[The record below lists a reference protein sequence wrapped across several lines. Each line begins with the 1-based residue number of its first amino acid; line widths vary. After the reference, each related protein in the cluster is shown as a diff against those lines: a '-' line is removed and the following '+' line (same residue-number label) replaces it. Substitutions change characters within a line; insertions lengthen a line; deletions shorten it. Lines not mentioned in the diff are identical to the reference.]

1 MVKNISRRAL
11 TEDEERVLALG
22 LNFAVTPKQIF
33 YRDIIAA
40 TESTARQLETDEA
53 KQLRICVS
61 EALSKARPPSS
72 NIDKRMDRA
81 IRDLRR
87 DTDIVILPADKRNT
101 TVVMDRTDYT
111 MKMNTMLKDAT
122 YKKLKKDPTS
132 RIESKITRSLRAL
145 EDKGCI
151 SDKER
156 KYLPNAR
163 PHPKCT
169 VSPRF
174 TRRGTPSDQL
184 FLPLVLLLIPWQR
197 N

>member
-1 MVKNISRRAL
+1 MGHEPLLTAALCSVKRFCKKL
-11 TEDEERVLALG
+11 
-22 LNFAVTPKQIF
+22 K
-33 YRDIIAA
+33 
-40 TESTARQLETDEA
+40 TDEA

-61 EALSKARPPSS
+61 EALSKARPPSRDL
-72 NIDKRMDRA
+72 DKRMHRA

-87 DTDIVILPADKRNT
+87 DTDIVILPADKGNA
-101 TVVMDRTDYT
+101 TVVMDRTDYM
-111 MKMNTMLKDAT
+111 MKMNKMLEDVT

-156 KYLPNAR
+156 KYLTPQCLTL
-163 PHPKCT
+163 PQMYGLPKIHKE
-169 VSPRF
+169 
-174 TRRGTPSDQL
+174 GYTPSDQL
-184 FLPLVLLLIPWQR
+184 FLPLVLLLISWQR